1 MNNGDLEELNTQLAE
16 IEAVLALFSAIE
28 ESISPVYIA
37 IIANEYLY
45 KLKDIRKKIG
55 LIIKNEKP

>member
-1 MNNGDLEELNTQLAE
+1 MNNGDLEELNTQLEE

-45 KLKDIRKKIG
+45 KLKDIREKIR
-55 LIIKNEKP
+55 LAVKNEKP

>member
-37 IIANEYLY
+37 IIANEDLY

>member
-16 IEAVLALFSAIE
+16 IEAVLALFGAIE